1 MEPNMR
7 PTHSMCQAH
16 VPGAMDGPGFVMHH
30 MHMDKNKALGL
41 AVRARRQALGL
52 KQPQLAERLTSLDQ
66 ASISRIENGKQGLTL
81 DSLEELASALG
92 TRPGV
97 LQLEADA
104 IADQA
109 DGNADGATAFQLT
122 QAFGVRHVPLISW
135 VEAGSFSE
143 AVDSYARGTGVQM
156 VQTSVKV
163 GRLAYALRVHG
174 QSMNNPR
181 DDHRSFPEGS
191 IIIVDPHREYS
202 NSSLIIARLEN
213 EKEVTFKQFVEEGS
227 DRFLLPLNPQFQAIP
242 IDRPMM
248 FCGLVVARAE
258 QEIQ

>member
-1 MEPNMR
+1 
-7 PTHSMCQAH
+7 
-16 VPGAMDGPGFVMHH
+16 MHH
-30 MHMDKNKALGL
+30 MHMDRNKALGQ
-41 AVRARRQALGL
+41 AIKARRAALKL
-52 KQPQLAERLTSLDQ
+52 TQPMLAEQLTSLDQ
-66 ASISRIENGKQGLTL
+66 SAISRIESGKQGLTL
-81 DSLEELASALG
+81 DSLEELARALG

-104 IADQA
+104 IADEA
-109 DGNADGATAFQLT
+109 DGNREDATAYQLT

-181 DDHRSFPEGS
+181 DDTRSFPEGS
-191 IIIVDPHREYS
+191 IIIVDPHREFS
-202 NSSLIIARLEN
+202 RGSLIIARLEN
-213 EKEVTFKQFVEEGS
+213 EKEVTFKQYMEEGP
-227 DRFLLPLNPQFQAIP
+227 DKFLLPLNPQFPAIP
-242 IDRPMM
+242 INRPMQ
-248 FCGLVVARAE
+248 FCGVVVAKAE